1 MNILLCKGPEMNKV
15 WPDELIIMSNLIH
28 RRENFFFHAMDWQSD
43 MPCFVSWLWNK
54 WLMMKNKT
62 TYFFPFS
69 LCGAWRV
76 SRYSSIST
84 ILSRTLIKKIVLGT
98 VEGLVKFVDMG
109 AYMLTVS
116 DWLNS
121 DTLPSISL
129 KKYLPYLWSANNIKL
144 YNLPR
149 IQPLSVCQ
157 HPYHLDTVISQ
168 FYLKISWMLLKN
180 PTERTIKA
188 KEC

>member
-1 MNILLCKGPEMNKV
+1 MRWIGSQICLVLYLDYGT
-15 WPDELIIMSNLIH
+15 
-28 RRENFFFHAMDWQSD
+28 SD
-43 MPCFVSWLWNK
+43 
-54 WLMMKNKT
+54 LMMKNKT

-98 VEGLVKFVDMG
+98 VEGLVKFVDVG
-109 AYMLTVS
+109 AYLLTVS

-157 HPYHLDTVISQ
+157 HPYCLDTVISQ
-168 FYLKISWMLLKN
+168 FYLIISWMLLKN